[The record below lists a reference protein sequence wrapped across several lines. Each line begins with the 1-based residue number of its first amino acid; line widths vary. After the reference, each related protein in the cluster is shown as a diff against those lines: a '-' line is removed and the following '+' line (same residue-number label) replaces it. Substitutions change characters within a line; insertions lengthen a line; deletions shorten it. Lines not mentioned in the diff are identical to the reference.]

1 MVISAF
7 GRQYSM
13 AFIRGYMNKFITIT
27 PSSLEMHL
35 VLQNFQA
42 KIFQGMKLRNGNATG
57 LTLVWSLW
65 EMVNQLMISTIFTSF
80 ESNFHLKFCLE
91 ILYFYLTFQVQNK
104 DGLLQCGSLKIG
116 KCGKKLQN

>member
-1 MVISAF
+1 
-7 GRQYSM
+7 
-13 AFIRGYMNKFITIT
+13 MNKFITIT

-65 EMVNQLMISTIFTSF
+65 EMVNQLMISMTFTSF

-91 ILYFYLTFQVQNK
+91 ILYFYLTFPVRNN
-104 DGLLQCGSLKIG
+104 DGLLQCGSLKIS
-116 KCGKKLQN
+116 KCVGRSCRIDGTGLRLFNVFQRSP